1 MPNAEQSNPYLM
13 IRLTH
18 QEAKIINEIREKF
31 HISGRQIFEI
41 IQDCGCQEGD
51 IEAFV
56 KASRIKIGDKKQYTV
71 AKRKVVIPRKILS
84 RDKIHRDL

>member
-1 MPNAEQSNPYLM
+1 M

-18 QEAKIINEIREKF
+18 QEAKVINEIREKF

-41 IQDCGCQEGD
+41 IQNFGCQEGD
-51 IEAFV
+51 IDAYV
-56 KASRIKIGDKKQYTV
+56 KASRINIGDKKHYTI

-84 RDKIHRDL
+84 RDKIHRDS